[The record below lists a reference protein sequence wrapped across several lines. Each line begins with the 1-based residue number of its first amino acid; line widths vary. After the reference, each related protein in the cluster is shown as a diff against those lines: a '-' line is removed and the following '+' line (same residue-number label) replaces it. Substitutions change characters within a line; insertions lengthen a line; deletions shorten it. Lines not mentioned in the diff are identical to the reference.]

1 MEDTKILLGRVNLC
15 LRKNL
20 GKATIALL
28 VVFLCSATLAP
39 LAVVLAGNFLPLALV
54 LVFLMPVVLF
64 MLQLSFAMMC
74 AKMYREEPCV
84 LGNLLDSFRD
94 WRRYGSLA
102 LGYAVSA
109 VIVCS
114 VLVVGGTLLSYF
126 ISGANPATFDDE
138 AALGL
143 MLTMFPVTA
152 MLAMVVFFLLVLL
165 PTSCIHLVLMDN
177 PSMPVLS
184 ALQENFRLL
193 KGRKLELLKFL
204 LRTGSFW
211 LVGAVVCLGLS
222 FGLMLQMMGQ
232 TDATEGTVR
241 LLLGIGKLLDM
252 LYFIFVYTTL
262 IRLVIGVAAF
272 YQSLQEPSAQDADAV
287 SPLLSDGSDAS
298 SGTGSGSTAT
308 D

>member
-1 MEDTKILLGRVNLC
+1 MEDTKILLDRVNLC

-39 LAVVLAGNFLPLALV
+39 LALVLAGSFLPLALV

-74 AKMYREEPCV
+74 AKMYRQEPCV

-94 WRRYGSLA
+94 WRRYGALA
-102 LGYAVSA
+102 LGYAISA

-114 VLVVGGTLLSYF
+114 VLVVGGTMLSFYAT
-126 ISGANPATFDDE
+126 GADAATFDDE
-138 AALGL
+138 AVLGT
-143 MLTMFPVTA
+143 MLSMFPVTA
-152 MLAMVVFFLLVLL
+152 MLCMVVFFLLVLL
-165 PTSCIHLVLMDN
+165 PTSFTHLVLMDN
-177 PSMPVLS
+177 PSMPILS
-184 ALQENFRLL
+184 ALQENFLLL

-204 LRTGSFW
+204 LRTGGFW

-222 FGLMLQMMGQ
+222 FVLMLQMMGQ

-252 LYFIFVYTTL
+252 FYFIFVYTTL
-262 IRLVIGVAAF
+262 IRLMIGVAAF
-272 YQSLQEPSAQDADAV
+272 YQSLRGSPGQEDNMTED
-287 SPLLSDGSDAS
+287 SPQLLVEGND
-298 SGTGSGSTAT
+298 SGSTAT
-308 D
+308 E